1 MAHSVQLDP
10 WNAISKPPSADGS
23 VEGQIEFALRAAVL
37 APSSHNTQPWHFR
50 VRGETIELFA
60 DRSRALPVVDP
71 HHRALVMSC
80 GAALFHLRVALRV
93 LGRDPVVTRKPTG
106 PNPDLLALIELGP
119 RVEPTAE
126 DRRLFEAI
134 PERHTNRLAFE
145 RRSIPKRVLQELK
158 HAAEHEGAELA
169 VVTADSHKDRLSE
182 LIAEGD
188 RLQWDDRRFRAELA
202 AWSRA
207 NHSDKPDGI
216 PGYGLGHGDA
226 SSVVGPLVIRTFD
239 LGDGQAARDRQLADG
254 SPALA
259 VLLTNWEGPAEWL
272 AAGEALDH
280 VLLRAQAEGVVASF
294 LNQPVEEASLRPR
307 LRKLLGEHGFPQLVL
322 RLGYPTKDARPT
334 PRRALEDI
342 VL

>member
-1 MAHSVQLDP
+1 MARIPICSL
-10 WNAISKPPSADGS
+10 GS
-23 VEGQIEFALRAAVL
+23 TC
-37 APSSHNTQPWHFR
+37 APS
-50 VRGETIELFA
+50 
-60 DRSRALPVVDP
+60 
-71 HHRALVMSC
+71 
-80 GAALFHLRVALRV
+80 
-93 LGRDPVVTRKPTG
+93 
-106 PNPDLLALIELGP
+106 
-119 RVEPTAE
+119 AE

-134 PERHTNRLAFE
+134 PNRHTNRLPFE

-158 HAAEHEGAELA
+158 HAAEREGAELA
-169 VVTADSHKDRLSE
+169 VITADNHKEPLAE

-207 NHSDKPDGI
+207 NHSDKADGI

-226 SSVVGPLVIRTFD
+226 KSVVGPLVIRTFD

-259 VLLTNWEGPAEWL
+259 VLLTDWEGPAEWL

-280 VLLRAQAEGVVASF
+280 LLLRAQAEGVVASF
-294 LNQPVEEASLRPR
+294 LNQPVEEASLRPK

-322 RLGYPTKDARPT
+322 RLGYPVKAARPT
-334 PRRALEDI
+334 PRRALEDV

>member
-1 MAHSVQLDP
+1 MAQSVQLDP
-10 WNAISKPPSADGS
+10 WDAITRRPPVDSS
-23 VEGQIEFALRAAVL
+23 IEQQIEFAMRAALL

-71 HHRALVMSC
+71 QHRALVMSC
-80 GAALFHLRVALRV
+80 GAALFHLRVALRA
-93 LGRDPVVTRKPTG
+93 LGQDPVVTRKPGG
-106 PNPDLLALIELGP
+106 PNPDLLASVEVGP
-119 RVEPTAE
+119 QVEPSAE
-126 DRRLFEAI
+126 DLQLFKAI
-134 PERHTNRLAFE
+134 PERHTNRLPFE
-145 RRSIPKRVLQELK
+145 RRSIPKRILQELK
-158 HAAEHEGAELA
+158 HAAEREGAQFA
-169 VVTADSHKDRLSE
+169 FVTAADYKRRLSD

-188 RLQWDDRRFRAELA
+188 RLQWDNRRFRTELA

-207 NHSDKPDGI
+207 NHSDKADGV

-226 SSVVGPLVIRTFD
+226 SSLVSPLVIRTFD
-239 LGDGQAARDRQLADG
+239 LGDGQAAKDHELAEG

-259 VLLTNWEGPAEWL
+259 VLLTDWEGPSEWL

-294 LNQPVEEASLRPR
+294 LNQPVEEPGLRPR
-307 LRKLLGEHGFPQLVL
+307 LRRMLGEHGFPQLVL
-322 RLGYPTKDARPT
+322 RLGYPMKEARPT